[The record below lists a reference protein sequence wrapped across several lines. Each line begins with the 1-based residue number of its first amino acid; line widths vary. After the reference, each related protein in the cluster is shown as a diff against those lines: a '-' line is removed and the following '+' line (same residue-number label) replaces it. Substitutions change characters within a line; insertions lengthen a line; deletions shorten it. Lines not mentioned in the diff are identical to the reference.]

1 MYNIS
6 SIEMDLRIKTNW
18 VQSCIEVHLN
28 DKIKSNQI
36 KSNQIKSDDSTN
48 SQNTRSNKIFESIKI
63 SYQVGS
69 FGRCN
74 IFAICK
80 YTARSIEIVPRGG
93 LPL

>member
-1 MYNIS
+1 MYKIS

-28 DKIKSNQI
+28 DKI